1 MHPDAC
7 RRCSVTN
14 KAEVVQTTLSL
25 LPHAGDQLDVQGV
38 VTDKDSLRSF
48 RALLNN
54 YAKKAG
60 MTLKTKRVGDDL
72 RIWRVE

>member
-1 MHPDAC
+1 M
-7 RRCSVTN
+7 S
-14 KAEVVQTTLSL
+14 KAETVRTVINA
-25 LPHAGDQLDVQGV
+25 LPQPGGQAITVPGV
-38 VTDKDSLRSF
+38 VTDKDSLRGF